1 MKQGKGEESAS
12 DTQTAKKKWEQGNKE
27 EKKPAQMPALGR
39 YTQHMALHAAMAKI
53 KCFFP
58 SLPLLQ

>member
-12 DTQTAKKKWEQGNKE
+12 DTQTAKKKREQGNE

-39 YTQHMALHAAMAKI
+39 YTQHMALHAAMAK
-53 KCFFP
+53 CFFP